1 MANHFKEYKAK
12 IDKKKLTVMTEE
24 EVETY
29 SKTNNNEGTSHDRQD
44 WYTNKTTIT
53 NSDENDDE
61 YDEFHQNIE
70 KEKTIERDNARKRK
84 VQNSSDDIFGD

>member
-12 IDKKKLTVMTEE
+12 IDKKKLTTMTEE

-44 WYTNKTTIT
+44 WYTNKTIIT
-53 NSDENDDE
+53 NSDENGDE
-61 YDEFHQNIE
+61 YDESPQNIE
-70 KEKTIERDNARKRK
+70 KEKSIERDNARKRK
-84 VQNSSDDIFGD
+84 IQNSSNDISSD

>member
-12 IDKKKLTVMTEE
+12 IDKTKLTAMTEE

-70 KEKTIERDNARKRK
+70 KEKTIERDSARKRK
-84 VQNSSDDIFGD
+84 IQNSSNDISGD

>member
-12 IDKKKLTVMTEE
+12 IDKKKLTAMTEE

-44 WYTNKTTIT
+44 WYTNKTIVT

-84 VQNSSDDIFGD
+84 IQNSSNDISGD

>member
-12 IDKKKLTVMTEE
+12 IDKKKLTAMTEE

-44 WYTNKTTIT
+44 WYTNKTIIT

-70 KEKTIERDNARKRK
+70 KENQLKCLLDQWRK
-84 VQNSSDDIFGD
+84 SSHLLLILL

>member
-12 IDKKKLTVMTEE
+12 IDKKKLTAMTEE

>member
-12 IDKKKLTVMTEE
+12 IDKKKLTAMTEE

-44 WYTNKTTIT
+44 WYTNKTIIT

-61 YDEFHQNIE
+61 YDEFHQNNE
-70 KEKTIERDNARKRK
+70 KEKTIERDSARKRK
-84 VQNSSDDIFGD
+84 IQNSSNDISGD

>member
-12 IDKKKLTVMTEE
+12 IDKKKLATITEE
-24 EVETY
+24 EVKIY
-29 SKTNNNEGTSHDRQD
+29 SKTNNNEGVSHSRQD
-44 WYTNKTTIT
+44 WSIGKAITTNQ
-53 NSDENDDE
+53 DEDGDE
-61 YDEFHQNIE
+61 YEEFPQNIE

>member
-12 IDKKKLTVMTEE
+12 IDKKKLTAMTEE

-44 WYTNKTTIT
+44 WYTNKTIIT

-84 VQNSSDDIFGD
+84 IQNSSNDISGD

>member
-12 IDKKKLTVMTEE
+12 IDKKKLTAMTEE

-44 WYTNKTTIT
+44 WYTNKTIIT

-70 KEKTIERDNARKRK
+70 KEKTIERDSGRKRK
-84 VQNSSDDIFGD
+84 IQNSSNDISGD

>member
-12 IDKKKLTVMTEE
+12 IDKKKLTAMTEE

-44 WYTNKTTIT
+44 WYTNKTIIT

-61 YDEFHQNIE
+61 YDEFPQNIE
-70 KEKTIERDNARKRK
+70 KEKTIERDSARKRK
-84 VQNSSDDIFGD
+84 IQNSSNDISGD

>member
-12 IDKKKLTVMTEE
+12 IDKKKLATITEE
-24 EVETY
+24 EVKIY

-44 WYTNKTTIT
+44 WYTNKTIIT
-53 NSDENDDE
+53 NSDENGDE
-61 YDEFHQNIE
+61 YDESPQNIE

-84 VQNSSDDIFGD
+84 IQNSSNDISSD

>member
-12 IDKKKLTVMTEE
+12 IDKKKLTTMTEE

-44 WYTNKTTIT
+44 WYTNKTIIT

-61 YDEFHQNIE
+61 YDEFPQNIE
-70 KEKTIERDNARKRK
+70 KEKTIERDSARKRK
-84 VQNSSDDIFGD
+84 IQNSSNDISGD

>member
-12 IDKKKLTVMTEE
+12 IDKKKLTAMTEE

-44 WYTNKTTIT
+44 WYTNKTIIT

>member
-12 IDKKKLTVMTEE
+12 IDKKKLTTMTEE

-44 WYTNKTTIT
+44 WYTNKTIIT
-53 NSDENDDE
+53 NSDENGDE
-61 YDEFHQNIE
+61 YDEFPQNIE
-70 KEKTIERDNARKRK
+70 KEKTIERDSARKRK
-84 VQNSSDDIFGD
+84 IQNSSNDIFGD

>member
-12 IDKKKLTVMTEE
+12 IDKKKLTAMTEE

-70 KEKTIERDNARKRK
+70 KEKTIERDSGRKRK
-84 VQNSSDDIFGD
+84 IQNSSNDISGD

>member
-12 IDKKKLTVMTEE
+12 IDKKKLTAMTEE

-44 WYTNKTTIT
+44 WYTNKTIII

>member
-12 IDKKKLTVMTEE
+12 IDKKKLTAMTEE

-29 SKTNNNEGTSHDRQD
+29 SKTNNNEGTSHDRQE
-44 WYTNKTTIT
+44 WYTNKTIIT

-70 KEKTIERDNARKRK
+70 KEKTIERDSGRKRK
-84 VQNSSDDIFGD
+84 IQNSSNDISGD

>member
-12 IDKKKLTVMTEE
+12 IDKKKLTAMTEE

-44 WYTNKTTIT
+44 WYTNKTIIT
-53 NSDENDDE
+53 NSDENGDE
-61 YDEFHQNIE
+61 YDEFPQNIE

-84 VQNSSDDIFGD
+84 IQNSSNDISGD

>member
-12 IDKKKLTVMTEE
+12 IDKKKLTAMTEE

-84 VQNSSDDIFGD
+84 IQNSSNDISGD

>member
-12 IDKKKLTVMTEE
+12 IDKKKLTAMTEE

-44 WYTNKTTIT
+44 WYTNKTIIT
-53 NSDENDDE
+53 NSDENGDE
-61 YDEFHQNIE
+61 YDEFPQNIE

-84 VQNSSDDIFGD
+84 IQNSSNDISSD

>member
-12 IDKKKLTVMTEE
+12 IDKKKLTTMTEE

-44 WYTNKTTIT
+44 WYTNKTIIT

-61 YDEFHQNIE
+61 YDEFPQNIE
-70 KEKTIERDNARKRK
+70 KEKTIERDSARKRK
-84 VQNSSDDIFGD
+84 IQNSSNDIFGD